1 LNGHASLV
9 SRRNDMALKLAAVAL
24 NLIVVAASPLSAG
37 QPESGLRAGAP
48 EAGPDAKYCLRVD
61 PFTGSRIETVQC
73 WTRQQWADQGV
84 DVDKEWAKEGVT
96 VKG

>member
-1 LNGHASLV
+1 
-9 SRRNDMALKLAAVAL
+9 MALKLSAFALSLVIAATP
-24 NLIVVAASPLSAG
+24 PLSAT
-37 QPESGLRAGAP
+37 QPESDEGAGAP
-48 EAGPDAKYCLRVD
+48 AAGPDAKYCLRVD

-84 DVDKEWAKEGVT
+84 DVDKEWAKEGVA